1 MEATMEIWTVETD
14 KAPAA
19 IGPYSQA
26 VTTDGYVFCSGQV
39 ALDPATGELIGES
52 VAEQTRQAL
61 ENLSAVLT
69 AAGSTLDHVVKT
81 TIYLINMDDFATVN
95 DVYSKY
101 FDQNPPARATVGVAA
116 LPKGALVEIDCVAR
130 V

>member
-1 MEATMEIWTVETD
+1 MEISTIETD

-26 VTTDGYVFCSGQV
+26 VTTDGFVFCSGQV
-39 ALDPATGELIGES
+39 ALDASTGELVGDT
-52 VAEQTRQAL
+52 VAEQTTRAM

-69 AAGSTLDHVVKT
+69 AAGTDLDRVVKT
-81 TIYLINMDDFATVN
+81 TIYLTNMDDFAEVN
-95 DVYSKY
+95 EAYAKFFGDK
-101 FDQNPPARATVGVAA
+101 PPARATVGVAA
-116 LPKGALVEIDCVAR
+116 LPKGARVEIDCIAR

>member
-1 MEATMEIWTVETD
+1 MEIWAVETD

-39 ALDPATGELIGES
+39 ALDVATGELLDGS
-52 VAEQTRQAL
+52 VSDQTRKAM
-61 ENLSAVLT
+61 ENLAAVLA
-69 AAGSTLDHVVKT
+69 AAGTSLHHVVKT
-81 TIYLINMDDFATVN
+81 TIYITDMNDFAEVN
-95 DVYSKY
+95 ETYAT
-101 FDQNPPARATVGVAA
+101 FFEQRPPARATVGVAA
-116 LPKGALVEIDCVAR
+116 LPRGAKVEIDCIAR